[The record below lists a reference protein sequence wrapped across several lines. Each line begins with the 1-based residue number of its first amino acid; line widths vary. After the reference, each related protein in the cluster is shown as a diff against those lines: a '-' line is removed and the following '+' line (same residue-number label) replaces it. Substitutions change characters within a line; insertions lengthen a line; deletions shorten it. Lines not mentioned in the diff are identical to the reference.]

1 MFSVDDYDK
10 ALDRLLPR
18 GPIWQRT
25 PGSVLDSILHAIAQ
39 ELARVDAQADRVLEE
54 ADPRT
59 SFDLLQ
65 QWFTD
70 WGIPSACLAALADPT
85 LEEKRREL
93 ITKITSSRSLTAQ
106 FFRDVA
112 ETLGYEAD
120 IVTYSAFTVRDTAD
134 KSLFGTE
141 WNTAYAMGIAV
152 KSSSSQQLF
161 NTTWT
166 VDQPLAVWG
175 DRLFECLMRELV
187 PAHVTAIFEY
197 QGETR

>member
-1 MFSVDDYDK
+1 MFSVDDYDQ

-18 GPIWQRT
+18 GPIWKRT

-70 WGIPSACLAALADPT
+70 WGIPSACLAALTDPT

-106 FFRDVA
+106 FFREMA
-112 ETLGYEAD
+112 ESLGYEAEV
-120 IVTYSAFTVRDTAD
+120 ITYSAFTVKDTVNKA
-134 KSLFGTE
+134 LFGTE
-141 WNTAYAMGIAV
+141 WNTAYAMSISVRAV
-152 KSSSSQQLF
+152 SSQRLF

-197 QGETR
+197 RE

>member
-1 MFSVDDYDK
+1 MFSADDYDK

-18 GPIWQRT
+18 GPIWRRT
-25 PGSVLDSILHAIAQ
+25 PGSVLDSILHAIAR

-93 ITKITSSRSLTAQ
+93 IAKITSSRSLTAN

-120 IVTYSAFTVRDTAD
+120 IVTYSAFTVKDTAD
-134 KSLFGTE
+134 KPLFGTE
-141 WNTAYAMGIAV
+141 WNTAYAMGITV
-152 KSSSSQQLF
+152 RTSSEQRLF

-197 QGETR
+197 KGETR

>member
-18 GPIWQRT
+18 GPIWRRT
-25 PGSVLDSILHAIAQ
+25 PGSVLDSILHAMAL

-120 IVTYSAFTVRDTAD
+120 IVTYSAFTVKDTAD
-134 KSLFGTE
+134 KPLLGTE
-141 WNTAYAMGIAV
+141 WNTAYAMGITVRA
-152 KSSSSQQLF
+152 SSEQRLF

>member
-10 ALDRLLPR
+10 SLDRLLPR

-141 WNTAYAMGIAV
+141 WNTAYAMGITV
-152 KSSSSQQLF
+152 RTSSEQRLF

-197 QGETR
+197 KGETR

>member
-85 LEEKRREL
+85 LEGKRREL